1 PWLRASLDPIYSLRT
16 PVVCGVSSK
25 KVRTNGGLRCLAVIG
40 TRHDTRSADSQ
51 PSPAGT
57 QTSCSVVSRRPPLM
71 SQVCARTARVPG
83 NGSSRTRYI
92 ATARARHEISVPW
105 RSLDRTCAGTG
116 AVFLYGG
123 VEVTRHT
130 GVAPVPLVQMLE
142 VPLQHPG

>member
-1 PWLRASLDPIYSLRT
+1 
-16 PVVCGVSSK
+16 
-25 KVRTNGGLRCLAVIG
+25 
-40 TRHDTRSADSQ
+40 
-51 PSPAGT
+51 
-57 QTSCSVVSRRPPLM
+57 M

-123 VEVTRHT
+123 VEVTRGTQVLPQYRLCRCWKSRCNIRDDRPFRNCTCFAGDNHG
-130 GVAPVPLVQMLE
+130 GVTTRMWTWSGDTAPSHKSAVTQEIEELGESTTYTAYRLSACK
-142 VPLQHPG
+142 